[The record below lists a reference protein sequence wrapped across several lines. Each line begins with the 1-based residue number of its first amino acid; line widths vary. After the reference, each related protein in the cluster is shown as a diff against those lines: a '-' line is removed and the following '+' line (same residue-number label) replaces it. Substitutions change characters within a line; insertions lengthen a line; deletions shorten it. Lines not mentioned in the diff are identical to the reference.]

1 MRLGRG
7 NKIRFWFDKWLI
19 DCPLKDIY
27 PRLFSVSAQRSFDTV
42 SNMGFWEENLWH
54 WNLLWRR
61 QLFQWE
67 IDQLHDFV
75 KLLEAV
81 TLSINMVISFGGILI
96 ITASFL

>member
-19 DCPLKDIY
+19 YCPLKDIQY
-27 PRLFSVSAQRSFDTV
+27 IRGFFWVSAQRFDTV

-54 WNLLWRR
+54 WNLLRRR

-75 KLLEAV
+75 KLLGAV
-81 TLSINMVISFGGILI
+81 TLSWL
-96 ITASFL
+96 